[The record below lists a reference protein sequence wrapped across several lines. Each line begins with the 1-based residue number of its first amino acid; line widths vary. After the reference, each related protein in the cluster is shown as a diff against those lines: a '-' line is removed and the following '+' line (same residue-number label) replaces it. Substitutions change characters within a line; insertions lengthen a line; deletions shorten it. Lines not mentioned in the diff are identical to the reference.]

1 VSGPLSGIVVADFS
15 RVLSGPLATM
25 LLGDLGAE
33 VIKVEHP
40 DGGDDT
46 RSWGPPFV
54 EDTTAYFLSAN
65 RNKRSIALDL
75 RSDHGRKVALALADR
90 ADVLVENFRPGTMDR
105 LGLGYEELSGRN
117 PGLVYCSISGF
128 GSGAGRDLAGYDFLV
143 QAVGGLMS
151 ITGPEQGE
159 PVKVGV
165 ALVDVITGL
174 HAVIGIQAALLA
186 RAETGTGQLVGLNL
200 LSSLLA
206 SLANQGSSFV
216 TAGVVPGPLGDRHPS
231 IVPYQTL
238 HAADRPFAVAVGND
252 RQFRSFCAALALPE
266 LADDARFAYNAA
278 RVGHRTELIELL
290 EPVLASQPA
299 SHWLARLEDAG
310 VPCGP
315 INDLAEA
322 FALAERL
329 GLAPVVTLPGPGGR
343 GRQLANPISL
353 SENPAAY
360 RLPPPRHGE
369 HTKEILEWLDMSEEA
384 VSETDGWIRP

>member
-65 RNKRSIALDL
+65 RNKRSIACDL

-90 ADVLVENFRPGTMDR
+90 ADVLVENFRPGTMGR
-105 LGLGYEELSGRN
+105 LGLSYEELSARN
-117 PGLVYCSISGF
+117 PGLIYCSISGF
-128 GSGAGRDLAGYDFLV
+128 GSGAGRDLPGYDFLV

-174 HAVIGIQAALLA
+174 HAVIGVLAALQA
-186 RAETGTGQLVGLNL
+186 RAATGAGQRVELNL

-206 SLANQGSSFV
+206 SLVNQGSSYA
-216 TAGVVPGPLGDRHPS
+216 TAGVVPGLMGDRHPS

-252 RQFRSFCAALALPE
+252 RQFRSFCAALDRPE
-266 LADDARFAYNAA
+266 LADDPRFSHNAG
-278 RVGHRTELIELL
+278 RVEHRLELL
-290 EPVLASQPA
+290 EVLEPLLASQPA
-299 SHWLARLEDAG
+299 AHWLAELEVVG
-310 VPCGP
+310 VPSGP

-329 GLAPVVTLPGPGGR
+329 GLSPLVDVPGTGPR
-343 GRQLANPISL
+343 AHQLANPISL
-353 SENPAAY
+353 SQNPPVY

-369 HTKEILEWLDMSEEA
+369 HTREILEWLDMSEEA
-384 VSETDGWIRP
+384 MPPKHDGDSR

>member
-1 VSGPLSGIVVADFS
+1 MSGPLSGIVVADFS

-206 SLANQGSSFV
+206 SLVNQGSSFV

-238 HAADRPFAVAVGND
+238 DAADRPFAVAVGND

-278 RVGHRTELIELL
+278 RVEHRTELIELL

-343 GRQLANPISL
+343 GAQLANPISL

-369 HTKEILEWLDMSEEA
+369 HTKEILEWLDMT
-384 VSETDGWIRP
+384 ETDAWIRP

>member
-1 VSGPLSGIVVADFS
+1 VTGPLSGIVIADFS

-25 LLGDLGAE
+25 ILGDLGAE
-33 VIKVEHP
+33 VIKIEHP

-54 EDTTAYFLSAN
+54 EDTSAYFLSAN
-65 RNKRSIALDL
+65 RNKRSITCDL
-75 RSDHGRKVALALADR
+75 RSDHGRKVALTLADR
-90 ADVLVENFRPGTMDR
+90 ADVLVENFRPGTMAR
-105 LGLGYEELSGRN
+105 LGLGYDELSARN
-117 PGLVYCSISGF
+117 PGLIYCSISGF

-174 HAVIGIQAALLA
+174 HAVIGIMAALQA
-186 RAETGTGQLVGLNL
+186 RAETGTGQQVELNL

-206 SLANQGSSFV
+206 SLVNQGSSFV

-238 HAADRPFAVAVGND
+238 QAADRPFAVAVGND
-252 RQFRSFCAALALPE
+252 RQFRGFCASLGLPE
-266 LADDARFAYNAA
+266 LADDVRFSSNAG
-278 RVGHRTELIELL
+278 RVEHRQELL
-290 EPVLASQPA
+290 DLLEEVLASQPA
-299 SHWLARLEDAG
+299 SHWLDRLEAAG
-310 VPCGP
+310 VPSGP

-329 GLAPVVTLPGPGGR
+329 GLAPVASMPGTGKR
-343 GRQLANPISL
+343 SHQLANPISL
-353 SENPAAY
+353 SQTPAAY

-369 HTKEILEWLDMSEEA
+369 HTREILEWLGMSEEPMSA
-384 VSETDGWIRP
+384 RDEETRP

>member
-1 VSGPLSGIVVADFS
+1 VTGPLTGVTVADFS

-54 EDTTAYFLSAN
+54 EDTSAYFLSAN
-65 RNKRSIALDL
+65 RNKRSITCDL
-75 RSDHGRKVALALADR
+75 RTDHGRKVALALAER
-90 ADVLVENFRPGTMDR
+90 ADVLVENFRPGTMTR
-105 LGLGYEELSGRN
+105 LGLGYEELSARN

-128 GSGAGRDLAGYDFLV
+128 GSGGGRHLAGYDFLV

-174 HAVIGIQAALLA
+174 HAVIGVMAALQA
-186 RAETGTGQLVGLNL
+186 RADTGTGQLVEVNL

-206 SLANQGSSFV
+206 SLVNQGSNFV
-216 TAGVVPGPLGDRHPS
+216 TADVVPGPMGDRHPS
-231 IVPYQTL
+231 IVPYETL

-252 RQFRSFCAALALPE
+252 RQFRSFCAALDLPQ
-266 LADDARFAYNAA
+266 LADDPRFCRNAE
-278 RVGHRTELIELL
+278 RVEHRLELLEVL

-299 SHWLARLEDAG
+299 THWLARLEAAG
-310 VPCGP
+310 IPGGP

-329 GLAPVVTLPGPGGR
+329 GLSPVVDVPGTGPR
-343 GRQLANPISL
+343 SHQLANPISL
-353 SENPAAY
+353 SQNPPEY

-369 HTKEILEWLDMSEEA
+369 HTQEILEWLDMSEEPPPT
-384 VSETDGWIRP
+384 TDDWPRP

>member
-206 SLANQGSSFV
+206 SLVNQGSSFV

>member
-1 VSGPLSGIVVADFS
+1 VSGPLSGIVIADFS

-65 RNKRSIALDL
+65 RNKRSISCDL

-90 ADVLVENFRPGTMDR
+90 ADVLVENFRPGTMAR
-105 LGLGYEELSGRN
+105 LGLGYEELSARN
-117 PGLVYCSISGF
+117 PGLIYCSISGF
-128 GSGAGRDLAGYDFLV
+128 GSGAGRDLPGYDFLV

-151 ITGPEQGE
+151 ITGPEEGD

-174 HAVIGIQAALLA
+174 HAVIGVLAALQA
-186 RAETGTGQLVGLNL
+186 RAGTGTGQRVELNL

-206 SLANQGSSFV
+206 SLVNQGSSYA
-216 TAGVVPGPLGDRHPS
+216 TADVVPVRLGDRHPS

-238 HAADRPFAVAVGND
+238 HAADRPFAVAVGTD
-252 RQFRSFCAALALPE
+252 RQFRAFCTALALPQ
-266 LADDARFAYNAA
+266 LADDERFAHNAA
-278 RVGHRTELIELL
+278 RVTNRLELIELV
-290 EPVLASQPA
+290 EPVLVAQPA
-299 SHWLARLEDAG
+299 SHWLARLEDGG

-329 GLAPVVTLPGPGGR
+329 GLAPVVTMPGPSCR

-353 SENPAAY
+353 SESPPAY

-369 HTKEILEWLDMSEEA
+369 HTKEILEWLGMSEEMSA
-384 VSETDGWIRP
+384 DDETCP

>member
-65 RNKRSIALDL
+65 RNKRSIAVDL

-90 ADVLVENFRPGTMDR
+90 ADVLVENFRPGTMAR
-105 LGLGYEELSGRN
+105 LGLGYEELSARN
-117 PGLVYCSISGF
+117 PRLIYCSISGF

-159 PVKVGV
+159 PVKAGV

-174 HAVIGIQAALLA
+174 HAVIGIQAALQA
-186 RAETGTGQLVGLNL
+186 RAETGTGQVVELNL

-206 SLANQGSSFV
+206 SLVNQGSSFV
-216 TAGVVPGPLGDRHPS
+216 TAGVVPGPMGDRHPS

-252 RQFRSFCAALALPE
+252 RQFRAFCTALALPE
-266 LADDARFAYNAA
+266 LADDARFARNVA
-278 RVGHRTELIELL
+278 RVENRLELIELL
-290 EPVLASQPA
+290 EPVLASRPA
-299 SHWLARLEDAG
+299 SHWLARLEEAG

-329 GLAPVVTLPGPGGR
+329 GLGPVVTLPGPGGR
-343 GRQLANPISL
+343 GQQLANPISL

-369 HTKEILEWLDMSEEA
+369 HTKEILEWLGMSEGMSTDE
-384 VSETDGWIRP
+384 ETRP

>member
-65 RNKRSIALDL
+65 RNKRSIAVDL

-90 ADVLVENFRPGTMDR
+90 ADVLVENFRPGTMAR
-105 LGLGYEELSGRN
+105 LGLGYEELSARN

-159 PVKVGV
+159 PVKAGV

-174 HAVIGIQAALLA
+174 HAVIGIQAALQA
-186 RAETGTGQLVGLNL
+186 RTQTGTGQVVELNL

-206 SLANQGSSFV
+206 SLVNQGSSFV
-216 TAGVVPGPLGDRHPS
+216 TAGVVPGPMGDRHPS

-252 RQFRSFCAALALPE
+252 RQFRAFCTALARPE
-266 LADDARFAYNAA
+266 LADDARFARNAA
-278 RVGHRTELIELL
+278 RVENRLELIELL
-290 EPVLASQPA
+290 EPVLASRPA
-299 SHWLARLEDAG
+299 SHWLAQLEDAG

-322 FALAERL
+322 FALAEGL

-343 GRQLANPISL
+343 GQQLANPISL
-353 SENPAAY
+353 SGNPPAY

-369 HTKEILEWLDMSEEA
+369 HTKEILEWLGMSEEL
-384 VSETDGWIRP
+384 STDDETRP

>member
-1 VSGPLSGIVVADFS
+1 VSGPLAGIVVADFS

-65 RNKRSIALDL
+65 RNKRSIAVDL

-90 ADVLVENFRPGTMDR
+90 ADVLVENFRPGTMAR
-105 LGLGYEELSGRN
+105 LGLGYEELSARN
-117 PGLVYCSISGF
+117 PGLIYCSISGF

-159 PVKVGV
+159 PVKAGV

-174 HAVIGIQAALLA
+174 HAVIGIQAALQA
-186 RAETGTGQLVGLNL
+186 RAETGTGQVVELNL

-206 SLANQGSSFV
+206 SLVNQGSSFV
-216 TAGVVPGPLGDRHPS
+216 TAGVVPGPMGDRHPS

-252 RQFRSFCAALALPE
+252 RQFRAFCTALALPE
-266 LADDARFAYNAA
+266 LADDARFARNVA
-278 RVGHRTELIELL
+278 RVENRLELIELL
-290 EPVLASQPA
+290 EPVLASRPA
-299 SHWLARLEDAG
+299 SHWLARLEEAG

-329 GLAPVVTLPGPGGR
+329 GLGPVVTLPGPGGR
-343 GRQLANPISL
+343 GQQLANPISL

-369 HTKEILEWLDMSEEA
+369 HTKEILEWLGMSEGMSTDE
-384 VSETDGWIRP
+384 ETRP

>member
-1 VSGPLSGIVVADFS
+1 
-15 RVLSGPLATM
+15 
-25 LLGDLGAE
+25 
-33 VIKVEHP
+33 
-40 DGGDDT
+40 
-46 RSWGPPFV
+46 
-54 EDTTAYFLSAN
+54 
-65 RNKRSIALDL
+65 
-75 RSDHGRKVALALADR
+75 
-90 ADVLVENFRPGTMDR
+90 
-105 LGLGYEELSGRN
+105 
-117 PGLVYCSISGF
+117 
-128 GSGAGRDLAGYDFLV
+128 
-143 QAVGGLMS
+143 
-151 ITGPEQGE
+151 
-159 PVKVGV
+159 
-165 ALVDVITGL
+165 
-174 HAVIGIQAALLA
+174 
-186 RAETGTGQLVGLNL
+186 VGLNL

-206 SLANQGSSFV
+206 SLVNQGSSFV

>member
-1 VSGPLSGIVVADFS
+1 
-15 RVLSGPLATM
+15 VLSGPLATM

-54 EDTTAYFLSAN
+54 EDTSAYFLSAN
-65 RNKRSIALDL
+65 RNKRSITCDL
-75 RSDHGRKVALALADR
+75 RTDHGRKVALALAER
-90 ADVLVENFRPGTMDR
+90 ADVLVENFRPGTMTR
-105 LGLGYEELSGRN
+105 LGLGYEELSARN

-128 GSGAGRDLAGYDFLV
+128 GSGGGRHLAGYDFLV

-174 HAVIGIQAALLA
+174 HAVIGVMAALQA
-186 RAETGTGQLVGLNL
+186 RADTGTGQLVEVNL

-206 SLANQGSSFV
+206 SLVNQGSNFV
-216 TAGVVPGPLGDRHPS
+216 TADVVPGPMGDRHPS
-231 IVPYQTL
+231 IVPYETL

-252 RQFRSFCAALALPE
+252 RQFRSFCAALDLPQ
-266 LADDARFAYNAA
+266 LADDPRFCRNAE
-278 RVGHRTELIELL
+278 RVEHRLELLEVL

-299 SHWLARLEDAG
+299 THWLARLEAAG
-310 VPCGP
+310 IPGGP

-329 GLAPVVTLPGPGGR
+329 GLSPVVDVPGTGPR
-343 GRQLANPISL
+343 SHQLANPISL
-353 SENPAAY
+353 SQNPPEY

-369 HTKEILEWLDMSEEA
+369 HTQEILEWLDMSEEPPPT
-384 VSETDGWIRP
+384 TDDWPRP

>member
-1 VSGPLSGIVVADFS
+1 VSRPLSGIVIADFS

-33 VIKVEHP
+33 VVKVEHP
-40 DGGDDT
+40 VGGDDT
-46 RSWGPPFV
+46 RHWGPPFV

-65 RNKRSIALDL
+65 RNKRSIACDL

-90 ADVLVENFRPGTMDR
+90 ADVLVENFRPGTMTR
-105 LGLGYEELSGRN
+105 LGLGYEELSTRN

-128 GSGAGRDLAGYDFLV
+128 GSGAGRDLPGYDFLV

-151 ITGPEQGE
+151 ITGPEDGE

-165 ALVDVITGL
+165 ALVDVVTGL
-174 HAVIGIQAALLA
+174 HAVIGILAALQA
-186 RAETGTGQLVGLNL
+186 RAQTGVGQLVELNL

-206 SLANQGSSFV
+206 SLVNQASSYV
-216 TAGVVPGPLGDRHPS
+216 TADVVPGPMGNRHPS

-238 HAADRPFAVAVGND
+238 QAADRPFAVAVGND
-252 RQFRSFCAALALPE
+252 RQFRSFCTALGVAQ
-266 LADDARFAYNAA
+266 LADDPRFFSNAG
-278 RVGHRTELIELL
+278 RVEHRLELLEVL

-299 SHWLARLEDAG
+299 SHWLERLETGG
-310 VPCGP
+310 VPSGP

-329 GLAPVVTLPGPGGR
+329 GLGPVVSLPGAGSR
-343 GRQLANPISL
+343 GQQLANPISL
-353 SENPAAY
+353 SRTPAAY

-369 HTKEILEWLDMSEEA
+369 HTKEILEWLGMSEEPMSA
-384 VSETDGWIRP
+384 TDKEVRR